1 MMEAEP
7 IQERHRERTEQ
18 HDIYLNDVDQAVL
31 DEIEDHGRATT
42 GLLADIIDKSQP
54 YVSKRVT
61 RLREHGV
68 LVEVASGLYDFPE
81 RAVEYLPDEKPDN

>member
-1 MMEAEP
+1 MEAEQIP
-7 IQERHRERTEQ
+7 ERHRERNEQ
-18 HDIYLNDVDQAVL
+18 HDIYINEVDHAILN
-31 DEIEDHGRATT
+31 EIEDHGRATS

-68 LVEVASGLYDFPE
+68 LVEVASGLYDTPE
-81 RAVEYLPDEKPDN
+81 AASEYLDEEQLDN

>member
-1 MMEAEP
+1 MEAKP
-7 IQERHRERTEQ
+7 IPQHHRERNKN
-18 HDIYLNDVDQAVL
+18 HDIYLNDVDQAAL

-54 YVSKRVT
+54 YISKRVT

-68 LVEVASGLYDFPE
+68 LVEVASGLYDTPE
-81 RAVEYLPDEKPDN
+81 QAEEYLPDEKLDN